1 MTPLRQRMLE
11 DMQLR
16 GLSPR
21 TQESYLREVRQLA
34 LHFGKSPDLLTEEDL
49 RQYFL
54 YLRNV
59 KHASR
64 SSSTVALCAIK
75 FFFERTLQ
83 RPWPLLELVRSP
95 QQHKL
100 PVVLSPDEVWQTL
113 ALIRLPHYQVCLSI
127 IYACGLRLREGVG
140 LRVPQIDSARMQLH
154 IQGGKGNKDRYVPLP
169 PRALTLL
176 RRHWQTHR
184 NPIWLFPASNDRPHL
199 AQTASTH
206 CNVRGVQHAFQ
217 LAVQEAGLHKP
228 ASVHTLRHS
237 WATHLLESGVNLR
250 LIQIWLGHTSPA
262 TTAIYTHLTQKAEQ
276 LASRA
281 LDQLTAGM
289 PC

>member
-16 GLSPR
+16 GLSSR
-21 TQESYLREVRQLA
+21 TQESYIREVRQLA
-34 LHFGKSPDLLTEEDL
+34 LYYDKSPDLLTDEDL

-54 YLRNV
+54 YLRNE
-59 KHASR
+59 KQASR
-64 SSSTVALCAIK
+64 SSCTVALCAIK
-75 FFFERTLQ
+75 FLFERTLQ
-83 RPWPLLELVRSP
+83 RPWPLLELVRPP
-95 QQHKL
+95 QAHTL
-100 PVVLSPDEVWQTL
+100 PVVLSPDEVWHILGQ
-113 ALIRLPHYQVCLSI
+113 IHLPHYQVCLSI

-140 LRVPQIDSARMQLH
+140 LRVAQIDSARMQLH

-176 RRHWQTHR
+176 RRHWLTHR
-184 NPIWLFPASNDRPHL
+184 NPVWLFPAYNDRPHL
-199 AQTASTH
+199 AQTASAPFD
-206 CNVRGVQHAFQ
+206 VRGVQRAFQ
-217 LAVQEAGLHKP
+217 LALQLSGVHKP

-237 WATHLLESGVNLR
+237 YATHPLEAGVNLR
-250 LIQIWLGHTSPA
+250 LIQGWLGHTSPT

-276 LASRA
+276 LASVA

>member
-16 GLSPR
+16 GLSAR

-34 LHFGKSPDLLTEEDL
+34 LHFGKSPDVLTDEDL

-54 YLRNV
+54 YLRNE
-59 KHASR
+59 KQASR
-64 SSSTVALCAIK
+64 SSCTVALCAIK

-100 PVVLSPDEVWQTL
+100 PVVLSPDQVWQTL

-184 NPIWLFPASNDRPHL
+184 NPIWLFPASTDRPHL
-199 AQTASTH
+199 AQTAATH

>member
-1 MTPLRQRMLE
+1 MTPLRQRMIE

-21 TQESYLREVRQLA
+21 TQESYVREVRQLA
-34 LHFGKSPDLLTEEDL
+34 LHYGKSPDLLTDEDL

-54 YLRNV
+54 YLRNQ
-59 KHASR
+59 KQASR
-64 SSSTVALCAIK
+64 SSCTVALCAIK
-75 FFFERTLQ
+75 FLFERTLQ
-83 RPWPLLELVRSP
+83 RAWPLLELVRPP
-95 QQHKL
+95 QAHTL
-100 PVVLSPDEVWQTL
+100 PVVLSPDEVWQIL
-113 ALIRLPHYQVCLSI
+113 AQIHLPHYQVCLSI

-169 PRALTLL
+169 PRALALL
-176 RRHWQTHR
+176 RRHWRTHR
-184 NPIWLFPASNDRPHL
+184 NPVWLFPAYNDRPRL
-199 AQTASTH
+199 AQTASAPFD
-206 CNVRGVQHAFQ
+206 VRGVQRAFQ
-217 LAVQEAGLHKP
+217 LAVQLSGVHKP

-250 LIQIWLGHTSPA
+250 LIQVWLGHTSPT

-276 LASRA
+276 LASVA

>member
-16 GLSPR
+16 GLSSR
-21 TQESYLREVRQLA
+21 TQESYIREVRQLA
-34 LHFGKSPDLLTEEDL
+34 LYYDKSPDLLTDEDL

-54 YLRNV
+54 YLRNQ
-59 KHASR
+59 KQASR
-64 SSSTVALCAIK
+64 SSCTVALCAIK
-75 FFFERTLQ
+75 FLFERTLQ
-83 RPWPLLELVRSP
+83 RPWPLLELVRPP
-95 QQHKL
+95 QAHTL
-100 PVVLSPDEVWQTL
+100 PVVLSPDEVWHILGQ
-113 ALIRLPHYQVCLSI
+113 IHLPHYQVCLSI
-127 IYACGLRLREGVG
+127 IYACGLRRSSGVG
-140 LRVPQIDSARMQLH
+140 LRVAQIDSARMQLH

-176 RRHWQTHR
+176 RRHWLTHR
-184 NPIWLFPASNDRPHL
+184 NPVWLFPAYNDRPHL
-199 AQTASTH
+199 AQTASAPFD
-206 CNVRGVQHAFQ
+206 VRGVQRAFQ
-217 LAVQEAGLHKP
+217 LALQLSGVHKP

-237 WATHLLESGVNLR
+237 YATHLLEAGVNLR
-250 LIQIWLGHTSPA
+250 LIQVWLGHTSPT

-276 LASRA
+276 LASVA

>member
-16 GLSPR
+16 GLSSR
-21 TQESYLREVRQLA
+21 TQESYIREVRQLA
-34 LHFGKSPDLLTEEDL
+34 LYYDKSPDLLTDEDL

-54 YLRNV
+54 YLRNE
-59 KHASR
+59 KQASR
-64 SSSTVALCAIK
+64 SSCTVALCAIK
-75 FFFERTLQ
+75 FLFERTLQ
-83 RPWPLLELVRSP
+83 RPWPLLELVRPP
-95 QQHKL
+95 QAHTL
-100 PVVLSPDEVWQTL
+100 PVVLSPDEVWHILGQ
-113 ALIRLPHYQVCLSI
+113 IHLPHYQVCLSI
-127 IYACGLRLREGVG
+127 IYACGLRRSSGVG
-140 LRVPQIDSARMQLH
+140 LRVAQIDSARMQLH

-176 RRHWQTHR
+176 RRHWLTHR
-184 NPIWLFPASNDRPHL
+184 NPVWLFPAYNDRPHL
-199 AQTASTH
+199 AQTASAPFD
-206 CNVRGVQHAFQ
+206 VRGVQRAFQ
-217 LAVQEAGLHKP
+217 LALQLSGVHKP

-237 WATHLLESGVNLR
+237 YATHLLEAGVNLR
-250 LIQIWLGHTSPA
+250 LIQVWLGHTSPT

-276 LASRA
+276 LASVA